1 MDILIYILITF
12 WQQCFVP
19 RKLTFIFK
27 YSNFLCMLV
36 EIAFTCLSIK
46 RIFITINRIVTS
58 DTLIKIRQFLSLQK
72 CVSHLS
78 KICTE
83 FLQISNFIEMKFQ
96 SKFLFFFFFFEGD
109 KIYLLN
115 FISTHTFLLLFFDY
129 TLHITHL
136 ALLVILSLSIMC
148 LNKTSESS
156 EESKIIR
163 LVPWLAISIS
173 SATADKQYLY
183 RTSLFATY
191 HHHAG
196 SSWKLGG
203 NQTIS
208 IQINIVVPLL
218 PWNEK
223 FSSMLYIVVIDIQ
236 NY

>member
-96 SKFLFFFFFFEGD
+96 SKFLFFFFFWRRQ
-109 KIYLLN
+109 N
-115 FISTHTFLLLFFDY
+115 LFVKFY
-129 TLHITHL
+129 INPHFSPLIFWLHITHNTSC
-136 ALLVILSLSIMC
+136 VISHSIVI
-148 LNKTSESS
+148 NH
-156 EESKIIR
+156 
-163 LVPWLAISIS
+163 VP
-173 SATADKQYLY
+173 
-183 RTSLFATY
+183 
-191 HHHAG
+191 
-196 SSWKLGG
+196 
-203 NQTIS
+203 
-208 IQINIVVPLL
+208 
-218 PWNEK
+218 E
-223 FSSMLYIVVIDIQ
+223 
-236 NY
+236 